1 MFCALWVLFQTL
13 AVVVQGGVSSG
24 SDEALANGAVNNNG
38 GAVAGSNA
46 NSGAH
51 RGVPP
56 NSEPLVARLVQ
67 LGGSFFI
74 QPVGNQ
80 IGQAPLQQLI
90 PIGALQQGGAFPV
103 VQTGGANVNP
113 QGQVAQT
120 AGGGPVT
127 LLAVLSQRNAGGNPG
142 GQHGALLTPG
152 QVQLISTAGLNNQ
165 PQPGAAGGNA
175 AGRVRFQRSVAARLR
190 GTQSPV
196 TKTQRM
202 LAAMNAG
209 LVPGVNGALVPGM
222 NAGLAYGANPRLMA
236 GGLNLPMVA
245 GGGAGFIG
253 QPQFPQFVP
262 GLPAFAL
269 PAPVPNVYPFPAVN
283 TLPFMGV
290 PQMAQMNPAQQP
302 PMGVTG
308 GAVAQQFPLQADPLR
323 RFRRQIMKQG
333 NNMKTTVDTQVQIG
347 ILASNSNE
355 ILRLNG
361 LTLAA
366 LGQTQGSSVFPQFV
380 LQQQQQPEVLFT
392 PQVLNFNP
400 QVAGP
405 FGPQGPQLLLPNQG
419 NQLTPMLFP
428 NGQQE
433 LLGPAQDPNA
443 PNGPQQ
449 AQNPVQM
456 FPHFQYPA
464 YGFPQFPRQQG
475 FQYFVPSYGYPQQR
489 NAVVLQPNNG
499 QQNLDRTTQRPQ
511 LPLQASQPKVPTERT
526 RPLGTQRESTTI
538 PPDPRGDAP
547 GPGIDEGHSNFPFL
561 FEP

>member
-1 MFCALWVLFQTL
+1 MM
-13 AVVVQGGVSSG
+13 
-24 SDEALANGAVNNNG
+24 E
-38 GAVAGSNA
+38 
-46 NSGAH
+46 
-51 RGVPP
+51 R
-56 NSEPLVARLVQ
+56 
-67 LGGSFFI
+67 
-74 QPVGNQ
+74 
-80 IGQAPLQQLI
+80 
-90 PIGALQQGGAFPV
+90 
-103 VQTGGANVNP
+103 
-113 QGQVAQT
+113 QT
-120 AGGGPVT
+120 A
-127 LLAVLSQRNAGGNPG
+127 LLLVC
-142 GQHGALLTPG
+142 LLRT
-152 QVQLISTAGLNNQ
+152 S
-165 PQPGAAGGNA
+165 
-175 AGRVRFQRSVAARLR
+175 
-190 GTQSPV
+190 
-196 TKTQRM
+196 
-202 LAAMNAG
+202 
-209 LVPGVNGALVPGM
+209 
-222 NAGLAYGANPRLMA
+222 
-236 GGLNLPMVA
+236 
-245 GGGAGFIG
+245 
-253 QPQFPQFVP
+253 
-262 GLPAFAL
+262 FAL
-269 PAPVPNVYPFPAVN
+269 P
-283 TLPFMGV
+283 
-290 PQMAQMNPAQQP
+290 
-302 PMGVTG
+302 
-308 GAVAQQFPLQADPLR
+308 
-323 RFRRQIMKQG
+323 
-333 NNMKTTVDTQVQIG
+333 VQIG

-366 LGQTQGSSVFPQFV
+366 LGQTQGSSLFPQFV

-511 LPLQASQPKVPTERT
+511 LPLQQASQPKVPTERT